1 MFNLNNRGQS
11 LVLFVIFLPI
21 VLLILMLVIDVIGL
35 RVLKQELDNINQIVL
50 DYGLDELSKIEN
62 ENMDRESIEKK
73 IVDLVKLNKEDID
86 TISVI
91 IENDKIYIDLVDN
104 KKGLLIG
111 KAKKTLFNVKSSYVG
126 YFALGEKRIEN
137 CG

>member
-126 YFALGEKRIEN
+126 YFVLGEKRIEN

>member
-104 KKGLLIG
+104 EKGLLIG
-111 KAKKTLFNVKSSYVG
+111 KTKKTLFNVKSSYVG